1 MNSKSSPMKI
11 AVLDDYQNV
20 ALKMADWS
28 ALAGRAEITVFN
40 DHFADPQTL
49 VERLAPFDVVCVMRE
64 RTPLPREVLQRLP
77 RLKLIAS
84 TGPRNASIDNSAAKE
99 LGIAVTAT
107 GYKSTAT
114 IELTWALILASVR
127 FIVRE
132 NEALRDG
139 HWQKAIGEELSSKTL
154 GVLGLGN
161 IGGQVARIGLA
172 FGMNVIAWSQN
183 MTPEIAE
190 AAGAKLVS
198 KDELFRKA
206 DILTIHLVLSARTK
220 GLVGAAELALMKP
233 TARLINTSRGPIV
246 DEPSLIKALRSHAI
260 AGAAIDVFDQEP
272 LPPQH
277 PFRSMAN
284 VLATPHIGY
293 VSDSLY
299 RTFYGDV
306 VKSITTWL
314 DEQARAAN
322 Q

>member
-1 MNSKSSPMKI
+1 MNSERNPIRI

-28 ALAGRAEITVFN
+28 ALATRAEIAVFN
-40 DHFADPQTL
+40 DHIADPEAV
-49 VERLAPFDVVCVMRE
+49 VERLAPFDIVCVMRE
-64 RTPLPREVLQRLP
+64 RTPLPREVLQRLT

-84 TGPRNASIDNSAAKE
+84 TGPRNASIDTSSAKE

-114 IELTWALILASVR
+114 IELTWALILASIR
-127 FIVRE
+127 SIVRE
-132 NEALRDG
+132 NEAVRDG
-139 HWQKAIGEELSSKTL
+139 LWQTSIGEELSGKTL

-183 MTPEIAE
+183 MTREIAS
-190 AAGAKLVS
+190 AVGAKLVS
-198 KDELFRKA
+198 KDELFREA
-206 DILTIHLVLSARTK
+206 DILTIHLVLSARTR

-272 LPPQH
+272 LPPHH
-277 PFRSMAN
+277 PFRSMDN

-293 VSDSLY
+293 VTDSLY